1 MIINFQYPNVPA
13 YQRDI
18 TVNDVNRLIMMLK
31 SLFNEVKRFSKKN
44 LKNKRILAIFI
55 NKN

>member
-44 LKNKRILAIFI
+44 PQKQNNSGYFYK
-55 NKN
+55 